1 MQAPHLAAAPIQA
14 GNLSTPCIVR
24 PVNLGFFDSSP
35 LKHAFCS
42 AQLLGV
48 DWSGDWKAE
57 LTEFVRWLR
66 DNYKE
71 ICKIFWQRLTS
82 TWCTR
87 NTSLITKMSYSECQ
101 IGHHNNILKAQTNF
115 MILIFKDLKTEGNG
129 NLFIMPHSV
138 SAAEKCV
145 LQKVPVNENKNLFF
159 ILGNVKHEC
168 HGIFLQLVIQW
179 AKKCCF
185 QKYRERPT
193 ICTFELGP
201 IMRLTR

>member
-1 MQAPHLAAAPIQA
+1 MESVASCRGQALRPCGTCGHVDKMPAPSVPNTKVQSPVFASRRRVQRLMQAPHLAAAPIQA

-57 LTEFVRWLR
+57 FTEFVRWLR

-101 IGHHNNILKAQTNF
+101 IGHHNNILKAQTYF
-115 MILIFKDLKTEGNG
+115 MILIF
-129 NLFIMPHSV
+129 
-138 SAAEKCV
+138 
-145 LQKVPVNENKNLFF
+145 
-159 ILGNVKHEC
+159 
-168 HGIFLQLVIQW
+168 
-179 AKKCCF
+179 
-185 QKYRERPT
+185 
-193 ICTFELGP
+193 
-201 IMRLTR
+201 